1 MNYKNIKKINQSSF
15 LCYGFFCIFDKNY
28 VMKKLLIVFLLLIS
42 FESKSQNFP
51 FGYGTGLRF
60 GCGNDLDLTFTG
72 TTFVVGG
79 VATYYYGVYNNPY
92 LYNTQMSN
100 NQSIQIQNI
109 GITIAITGVII
120 LIEESIRHSSHR
132 R

>member
-1 MNYKNIKKINQSSF
+1 
-15 LCYGFFCIFDKNY
+15 
-28 VMKKLLIVFLLLIS
+28 MKKFVLILFLLTSINCVG
-42 FESKSQNFP
+42 QRGP
-51 FGYGTGLRF
+51 FGYGYGIRF

-109 GITIAITGVII
+109 GIAIAITGVII